1 MAILKSHH
9 IAVATPDIKRL
20 VGFYT
25 EVLGFPTD
33 GALGDNI
40 VFVDIGGT
48 RLEFINNPE
57 ATQAQAEGCK
67 GMLHI
72 AFEVDDVVKTYEE
85 FKARGIEF
93 YAPAREARPGLWN
106 AFFRD
111 PDGNILEFF
120 QATPEAMG
128 LA

>member
-57 ATQAQAEGCK
+57 ATQARP
-67 GMLHI
+67 
-72 AFEVDDVVKTYEE
+72 
-85 FKARGIEF
+85 KA
-93 YAPAREARPGLWN
+93 ARECSTSPSRLTT
-106 AFFRD
+106 
-111 PDGNILEFF
+111 L
-120 QATPEAMG
+120 
-128 LA
+128 